1 MNVMEIITK
10 TKSHVHVQPK

>member
-1 MNVMEIITK
+1 MEIITK